1 MGTKTT
7 ATPADIISRYNPAI
21 GRHHLV
27 SPEEW
32 EAIGALVRQMATPF
46 TRLSGQQ
53 VRDYLRAATKLCAFV
68 LRHDGPLSVET
79 VLAPR
84 VVRGYLRE
92 LARGAR
98 DEEPFLWRLAR
109 EHGTVA
115 PDAPVRHQ
123 VGRRELRP
131 PYSDS
136 EVATLLEEA
145 RAQSTPL
152 RRTTLL
158 GIFVLDAGCGLVRE
172 SARDVCARDV
182 HRHVDG
188 VFVRAHGR
196 CAKVLDE
203 FGADLEEL
211 VALRPTGRLLGDAQ
225 ARFTTVQAHRWLDGR
240 RGIPH
245 LSVDRLRASY
255 IQSLLRSRATLR
267 EVLAWTGLQSTNTLW
282 SYMTQLERPS
292 DCPLEVQ
299 P

>member
-1 MGTKTT
+1 MPTEPTKS
-7 ATPADIISRYNPAI
+7 PAAIVRQYNPAI

-32 EAIGALVRQMATPF
+32 KRIGGLVRQMAQPF
-46 TRLSGQQ
+46 TRLAGQQ
-53 VRDYLRAATKLCAFV
+53 VRDYLRAATKLCAFA
-68 LRHDGPLSVET
+68 LRHDGVLSVKA

-84 VVRGYLRE
+84 VIEGYLRQVP
-92 LARGAR
+92 RGAR
-98 DEEPFLWRLAR
+98 DEEPYLWRLAR
-109 EHGTVA
+109 EHGTVK
-115 PDAPVRHQ
+115 PDRPVRHQ
-123 VGRRELRP
+123 VGRRELKP
-131 PYSDS
+131 PYSDQ
-136 EVATLLEEA
+136 EVAALLEEA

-158 GIFVLDAGCGLVRE
+158 AIFVLGAGCGLVRE
-172 SARDVCARDV
+172 SVRDVCASDV

-188 VFVRAHGR
+188 VFVRANGR

-203 FGADLEEL
+203 FESDLAEL

-225 ARFTTVQAHRWLDGR
+225 ARFTTVQAHTWLDRR

-255 IQSLLRSRATLR
+255 VHALLRSRATLL
-267 EVLAWTGLQSTNTLW
+267 EVLAWTGLQSTHSLW
-282 SYMTQLERPS
+282 RYVTQLERPS
-292 DCPLEVQ
+292 ACPLEAR